1 MRATLLKEGNC
12 ACALCRCTCG
22 KKKHITQTFF
32 DISEYMVSDFSS
44 FSSDSRLFPSV
55 RMQRPLATFSPP
67 PPLLST
73 PDSAKKKGCVSFV
86 FIFTT
91 FQLPQ
96 FGMMHLI
103 LGFSCSSILCENMYV
118 LLLIFKCQTCD
129 PVEFSWQLMA
139 AMGLISTAYRSSVG
153 QKCLVSCVFQP
164 SFKSNIYV
172 RTFTDNI
179 FNFICICGSLNL
191 LCRFITTPLTLHI
204 VI

>member
-73 PDSAKKKGCVSFV
+73 PDSAKKKRMCQFCFHFYHFLASPVWDDALDTWLFV
-86 FIFTT
+86 FK
-91 FQLPQ
+91 
-96 FGMMHLI
+96 H
-103 LGFSCSSILCENMYV
+103 
-118 LLLIFKCQTCD
+118 
-129 PVEFSWQLMA
+129 
-139 AMGLISTAYRSSVG
+139 SV
-153 QKCLVSCVFQP
+153 
-164 SFKSNIYV
+164 
-172 RTFTDNI
+172 
-179 FNFICICGSLNL
+179 
-191 LCRFITTPLTLHI
+191 
-204 VI
+204 